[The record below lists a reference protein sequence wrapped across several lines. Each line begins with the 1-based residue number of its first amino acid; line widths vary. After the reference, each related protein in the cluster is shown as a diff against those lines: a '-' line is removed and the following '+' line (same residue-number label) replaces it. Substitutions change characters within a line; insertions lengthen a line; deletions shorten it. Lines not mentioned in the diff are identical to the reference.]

1 MYLQKRNNMA
11 TDNQIKELGNA
22 IGFLSVA
29 DIKGL
34 SLLINKYGG
43 NGNII
48 SYKNLNKQAIMLL
61 GNKSFYQEFVRLV
74 SSNLKLLEEM
84 NANAS
89 GFYNM
94 DAFANSNGNS
104 TTPATTGGGFFSGFN
119 LQGLLNIGSTIYGS
133 TQESKRQSDLL
144 NAQANQNAQ
153 QLQAQIDAGNL
164 TLEAERLKL
173 AQIQALQGQGGAKNN
188 TMLYVGLGVLGL
200 LVVGGVIYAVVK
212 K

>member
-1 MYLQKRNNMA
+1 MA
-11 TDNQIKELGNA
+11 TENQLRELGNA
-22 IGFLSVA
+22 IGFLAVV

-34 SLLINKYGG
+34 SSLINKYGG

-48 SYKNLNKQAIMLL
+48 SYQNLNKQAIMLL
-61 GNKSFYQEFVRLV
+61 GNKGFYQEFIRLV
-74 SSNLKLLEEM
+74 SANLKLLGQM
-84 NANAS
+84 NQYS
-89 GFYNM
+89 SM
-94 DAFANSNGNS
+94 DGAS
-104 TTPATTGGGFFSGFN
+104 TTPATTGGGGGDFFSGFN
-119 LQGLLNIGSTIYGS
+119 LQALLGIGSQIYGS
-133 TQESKRQSDLL
+133 TQEDKRQRDLL

-173 AQIQALQGQGGAKNN
+173 AQIQAMQGQGGAKNN

>member
-1 MYLQKRNNMA
+1 MA
-11 TDNQIKELGNA
+11 TENQLRELGNA
-22 IGFLSVA
+22 IGFLSVV

-34 SLLINKYGG
+34 SSLINKYGG

-48 SYKNLNKQAIMLL
+48 SYQNLNKQAIMLL
-61 GNKSFYQEFVRLV
+61 GNKGFYQEFVRLV
-74 SSNLKLLEEM
+74 SSNLKVLEEM

-94 DAFANSNGNS
+94 DAFANSNGAS
-104 TTPATTGGGFFSGFN
+104 TTPATTGGGGFFSGFN

-133 TQESKRQSDLL
+133 TQEDKRQRDLL

-164 TLEAERLKL
+164 TLVAERLKL
-173 AQIQALQGQGGAKNN
+173 AQIQAMQGQGGAKNN

>member
-1 MYLQKRNNMA
+1 MA
-11 TDNQIKELGNA
+11 TENQLRELGNA
-22 IGFLSVA
+22 IGFLSVV

-34 SLLINKYGG
+34 SSLINKYGG

-48 SYKNLNKQAIMLL
+48 SYQNLNKQAIMLL

-74 SSNLKLLEEM
+74 SSNLKVLEEM

-94 DAFANSNGNS
+94 DAFANSNGAS
-104 TTPATTGGGFFSGFN
+104 TTPATTGGGGGGFFSGFN

-133 TQESKRQSDLL
+133 TQEDKRQRDLL

-173 AQIQALQGQGGAKNN
+173 AQIQAMQGQGGAKNN

>member
-1 MYLQKRNNMA
+1 MA
-11 TDNQIKELGNA
+11 TENQLRELGNA
-22 IGFLSVA
+22 IGFLSVV

-34 SLLINKYGG
+34 SSLINKYGG

-48 SYKNLNKQAIMLL
+48 SYQNLNKQAIMLL
-61 GNKSFYQEFVRLV
+61 GNKGFYQEFVRLV
-74 SSNLKLLEEM
+74 SSNLKVLEEM

-94 DAFANSNGNS
+94 DAFANSNGAS
-104 TTPATTGGGFFSGFN
+104 TTPATTGGGGFFSGFN

-133 TQESKRQSDLL
+133 TQEDKRQRDLL

-173 AQIQALQGQGGAKNN
+173 AQIQAMQGQGGAKNN

>member
-1 MYLQKRNNMA
+1 MA
-11 TDNQIKELGNA
+11 TENQLRELGNA

-34 SLLINKYGG
+34 SALINKYGG
-43 NGNII
+43 NADNI
-48 SYKNLNKQAIMLL
+48 SYQNLNKQAISLL
-61 GNKSFYQEFVRLV
+61 GNKGFYQEFIGLV
-74 SSNLKLLEEM
+74 SANLKSLEQM
-84 NANAS
+84 NQYSSVS
-89 GFYNM
+89 G
-94 DAFANSNGNS
+94 AS
-104 TTPATTGGGFFSGFN
+104 TTPATTGGGGFFSGFN
-119 LQGLLNIGSTIYGS
+119 LQALLGIGSQIYGS
-133 TQESKRQSDLL
+133 TQEDKRQRDLL

-173 AQIQALQGQGGAKNN
+173 AQIQAMQGQGGAKNN
-188 TMLYVGLGVLGL
+188 TMLYVGLGILGL

>member
-1 MYLQKRNNMA
+1 MA
-11 TDNQIKELGNA
+11 TQNQLRELGNA

-34 SLLINKYGG
+34 SALINKYGG
-43 NGNII
+43 NADNI
-48 SYKNLNKQAIMLL
+48 SYQNLNKQAISLL
-61 GNKSFYQEFVRLV
+61 GNKGFYQEFIRLV
-74 SSNLKLLEEM
+74 SANLKSLEKM
-84 NANAS
+84 NQYS
-89 GFYNM
+89 NM
-94 DAFANSNGNS
+94 GGGDGAS
-104 TTPATTGGGFFSGFN
+104 TTPATTGGGGGGFFSGFN

-133 TQESKRQSDLL
+133 TQEDKRQRDLL

-173 AQIQALQGQGGAKNN
+173 AQIQAMQGQGSKNN
-188 TMLYVGLGVLGL
+188 TMLYVGLGILGL
-200 LVVGGVIYAVVK
+200 LVVGGVIYAVAK

>member
-1 MYLQKRNNMA
+1 MYLLKENNMA
-11 TDNQIKELGNA
+11 TQNQLRELGNA

-34 SLLINKYGG
+34 SALINKYGG
-43 NGNII
+43 NADNI
-48 SYKNLNKQAIMLL
+48 SYQNLNKQAISLL
-61 GNKSFYQEFVRLV
+61 GNKGFYQEFIRLV
-74 SSNLKLLEEM
+74 SANLKSLEKM
-84 NANAS
+84 NQYS
-89 GFYNM
+89 NM
-94 DAFANSNGNS
+94 GGGDGAS
-104 TTPATTGGGFFSGFN
+104 TTPATTGGGGGGFFSGFN

-133 TQESKRQSDLL
+133 TQEDKRQRDLL

-173 AQIQALQGQGGAKNN
+173 AQIQAMQGQGSKNN
-188 TMLYVGLGVLGL
+188 TMLYVGLGILGL
-200 LVVGGVIYAVVK
+200 LVVGGVIYAVAK

>member
-1 MYLQKRNNMA
+1 MA
-11 TDNQIKELGNA
+11 TENQLRELGNA
-22 IGFLSVA
+22 IGFLSVV

-34 SLLINKYGG
+34 SSLINKYGG

-48 SYKNLNKQAIMLL
+48 SYQNLNNQAIMLL

-74 SSNLKLLEEM
+74 SSNLKVLEQM

-94 DAFANSNGNS
+94 DAFANSNGTS
-104 TTPATTGGGFFSGFN
+104 TTPATTGGGGGDFFSGFN
-119 LQGLLNIGSTIYGS
+119 LQSLLNIGSTIYGS
-133 TQESKRQSDLL
+133 TQEDKRQRDLL

-173 AQIQALQGQGGAKNN
+173 AQIQAMQGQGGAKNN
-188 TMLYVGLGVLGL
+188 TMLYVGLGILGL

>member
-1 MYLQKRNNMA
+1 MA
-11 TDNQIKELGNA
+11 TENQLRELGNA
-22 IGFLSVA
+22 IGFLSVV

-34 SLLINKYGG
+34 SSLINKYGG

-48 SYKNLNKQAIMLL
+48 SYQNLNKQAIMLL

-74 SSNLKLLEEM
+74 SSNLKVLEEM

-94 DAFANSNGNS
+94 DAFANSNGAS
-104 TTPATTGGGFFSGFN
+104 TTPATTGGGGFFSGFN

-133 TQESKRQSDLL
+133 TQEDKRQRDLL

-173 AQIQALQGQGGAKNN
+173 AQIQAMQGQGGAKNN
-188 TMLYVGLGVLGL
+188 TMLYVGLGILGL